1 MNDEL
6 YRYVTSLARRTPDRL
21 HVLAEFG
28 TDAGLVL
35 LAALFA
41 AAWWA
46 APRRAPVVAG
56 AAGTV
61 AAYGLSE
68 LLKAWVAR
76 ERPCR
81 AVREAAEPLAECPPP
96 GDWSFPSNHATIAG
110 AAAVALALAWP
121 RIVAWVLPF
130 GVLLA
135 ASRVF
140 VGVHYPLD
148 VAAGFALGAAVAAVA
163 AGGAVASGGMAGA
176 RVRIR
181 ARPGHDAHP
190 ARREHFRGDD
200 VPH

>member
-6 YRYVTSLARRTPDRL
+6 YRDVTSLARRTPEWL
-21 HVLAEFG
+21 HALFEFG
-28 TDAGLVL
+28 TDAGLLL

-61 AAYGLSE
+61 AAYGISE
-68 LLKAWVAR
+68 LLKVWVER

-81 AVREAAEPLAECPPP
+81 AVRGAAAPLADCPPP

-110 AAAVALALAWP
+110 AAAVALAVAWP
-121 RIVAWVLPF
+121 RITAWVLPF

-135 ASRVF
+135 VSRVF

-148 VAAGFALGAAVAAVA
+148 VAAGLALGAAVAGACA
-163 AGGAVASGGMAGA
+163 GSARIRTGSAGGRPRRAAVTEPPQTSP
-176 RVRIR
+176 I
-181 ARPGHDAHP
+181 
-190 ARREHFRGDD
+190 E
-200 VPH
+200 

>member
-6 YRYVTSLARRTPDRL
+6 YRDVTSLARRTPDWL
-21 HVLAEFG
+21 HALAEYG

-68 LLKAWVAR
+68 LVKTWVER

-81 AVREAAEPLAECPPP
+81 AVRGAAEPLADCPPP

-121 RIVAWVLPF
+121 RISAWVLPF

-148 VAAGFALGAAVAAVA
+148 VAAGLALGAAVAAPSA
-163 AGGAVASGGMAGA
+163 AFARLRIGGAGRRRRRASGTPTGTTSP
-176 RVRIR
+176 I
-181 ARPGHDAHP
+181 
-190 ARREHFRGDD
+190 E
-200 VPH
+200 

>member
-6 YRYVTSLARRTPDRL
+6 YRDVTSLARRTPDWL
-21 HVLAEFG
+21 HMLAEYG

-56 AAGTV
+56 AAGTL

-68 LLKAWVAR
+68 LVKVWVAR

-81 AVREAAEPLAECPPP
+81 AVDGAAEPLADCPPP

-110 AAAVALALAWP
+110 AAAVALAVAWP
-121 RIVAWVLPF
+121 RITAWVLPF

-148 VAAGFALGAAVAAVA
+148 VAAGLVLGAAVAAPCA
-163 AGGAVASGGMAGA
+163 ALA
-176 RVRIR
+176 RVRIGAAGR
-181 ARPGHDAHP
+181 RRRRGANTLARTTSPI
-190 ARREHFRGDD
+190 E
-200 VPH
+200 

>member
-6 YRYVTSLARRTPDRL
+6 YRDVTSLARRTPDWL
-21 HVLAEFG
+21 HALAEYG
-28 TDAGLVL
+28 TDAGLLL

-68 LLKAWVAR
+68 LLKVWVER

-81 AVREAAEPLAECPPP
+81 AVRGAAEPLAECPPP

-110 AAAVALALAWP
+110 AAAVALAVAWP
-121 RIVAWVLPF
+121 RITAWVLPF

-135 ASRVF
+135 VSRVF

-148 VAAGFALGAAVAAVA
+148 AAAGLALGAAVAAPCA
-163 AGGAVASGGMAGA
+163 AFA
-176 RVRIR
+176 RIR
-181 ARPGHDAHP
+181 AGGTGRRRRRAAGTPGGTTSP
-190 ARREHFRGDD
+190 IE
-200 VPH
+200 

>member
-6 YRYVTSLARRTPDRL
+6 YRDVTSLARRTPDWL
-21 HVLAEFG
+21 HTLAEYG
-28 TDAGLVL
+28 TDAGLLL

-56 AAGTV
+56 AAGT
-61 AAYGLSE
+61 AGAYGLSE
-68 LLKAWVAR
+68 LLKVWVER

-81 AVREAAEPLAECPPP
+81 AVHGAAAPLADCPPP

-110 AAAVALALAWP
+110 AAAVALAVAWP
-121 RIVAWVLPF
+121 RIAGWVLPF
-130 GVLLA
+130 AVVLA

-148 VAAGFALGAAVAAVA
+148 VAAGLALGAAVAAPCA
-163 AGGAVASGGMAGA
+163 ALA
-176 RVRIR
+176 RVRIGGAGSR
-181 ARPGHDAHP
+181 RRRGADTLTGARSPI
-190 ARREHFRGDD
+190 E
-200 VPH
+200 

>member
-1 MNDEL
+1 MNEEL
-6 YRYVTSLARRTPDRL
+6 YRDVTSLARHTPDWL
-21 HVLAEFG
+21 HALAEYG

-68 LLKAWVAR
+68 LLKAWVER

-81 AVREAAEPLAECPPP
+81 AVRGAAEPLADCPPP

-121 RIVAWVLPF
+121 RITAWVLPF
-130 GVLLA
+130 GALLA

-148 VAAGFALGAAVAAVA
+148 VAAGLALGAAVATPGV
-163 AGGAVASGGMAGA
+163 VLA
-176 RVRIR
+176 RVRI
-181 ARPGHDAHP
+181 GGAH
-190 ARREHFRGDD
+190 ARRGAPRRTPRTPSRRRRPPLSE
-200 VPH
+200 